1 MEIICAFELGRIKMS
16 SRKPTYSKYS
26 GRGKTATVMK
36 TVQNALAMAAKANQT
51 AKPKY
56 TGRVISYGKKN
67 TSKRT
72 TGVKGQDT
80 DYASTNVVI
89 GRRPKNDFRQLSKFI
104 RSNISQSVYSMHVAS
119 RFGGLNG
126 QIYLDNNQSALGA
139 ELFTPLHMY
148 DVTGVVNHRNGAII
162 NPVTFW
168 RVSFT
173 NETTTAAGRFTAGG
187 GLSLESAPN
196 SNGKEPNYP
205 GNSSV
210 LKWVQAK
217 LMFYAPTALPSKI
230 TVQMVQF
237 IDQDLEPDTRTNT
250 PQVMTTRG
258 TAWYQ
263 AYLKKLMFS
272 PIETT
277 QAGGFKGIKVLHS
290 ETFIINPKE
299 STEPTSTHYKQ
310 LELFKWFNRKC
321 SYDWDQTV
329 QTSDLTTTPAAEL
342 DQNQNTVH
350 PKARIFLIIKGQSGY
365 VANSLANDS
374 TKQPSYDIVLRTAH
388 EQLNS

>member
-1 MEIICAFELGRIKMS
+1 MS
-16 SRKPTYSKYS
+16 SPRRSQGSSSGIRNVRVTRLSNGTANAGTVAPYARTKALVSINPKMRSGSQTKTKRKPKETS
-26 GRGKTATVMK
+26 G
-36 TVQNALAMAAKANQT
+36 QNSEYVAK
-51 AKPKY
+51 K
-56 TGRVISYGKKN
+56 VSYGRK
-67 TSKRT
+67 
-72 TGVKGQDT
+72 
-80 DYASTNVVI
+80 
-89 GRRPKNDFRQLSKFI
+89 PKNDFANLSRFV
-104 RSNISQSVYSMHVAS
+104 RGNISRTVFGIHQVS
-119 RFGGLNG
+119 RFGGLSG
-126 QIYLDNNQSALGA
+126 AVGLAQIQA
-139 ELFTPLHMY
+139 TPGVQVVTPVHMY
-148 DVTGVVNHRNGAII
+148 DLTGCVNTRNGAI
-162 NPVTFW
+162 NTPYTSWYLAF
-168 RVSFT
+168 S
-173 NETTTAAGRFTAGG
+173 NETSTATASLVSNVYRFAV
-187 GLSLESAPN
+187 ESAPN
-196 SNGKEPNYP
+196 ATSIVQNYP
-205 GNSSV
+205 GPSSIMR
-210 LKWVQAK
+210 WAQAK
-217 LMFYAPTALPSKI
+217 MMFYAPTTVPSKI
-230 TVQMVQF
+230 SVQIVQF

-329 QTSDLTTTPAAEL
+329 QTSDLTATPAAEL